1 MPKCT
6 HYSFVVQVGQTSN
19 VKATLNN
26 MQKHVCIVI
35 AMFLNSVT
43 HPHALHS
50 DNFLDEKQEN
60 PYLDAGV
67 VPCGNS
73 TYDL

>member
-1 MPKCT
+1 
-6 HYSFVVQVGQTSN
+6 
-19 VKATLNN
+19 
-26 MQKHVCIVI
+26 
-35 AMFLNSVT
+35 MFLNSVI